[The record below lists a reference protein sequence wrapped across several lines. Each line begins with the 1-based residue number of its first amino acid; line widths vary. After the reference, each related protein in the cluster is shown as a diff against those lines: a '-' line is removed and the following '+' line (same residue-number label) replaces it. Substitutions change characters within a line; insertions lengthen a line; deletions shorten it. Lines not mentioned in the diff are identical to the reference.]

1 MRRPPTGSET
11 APPAELQPGEGQAAL
26 TVAILVVIGLLNLYL
41 YSVADHLSSPLLVS
55 SLASH
60 AYYLLI
66 LVSALFSTGRHLW
79 IGWGASSA
87 ACGAY
92 AAVHPDEPGVALV
105 WAAFSVVAG
114 GSIMGI
120 RRLRIER
127 ATYEEDLAAL
137 DAAGAEAGKRL
148 EEQSALFEVGQM
160 MALTFDIGRLF
171 ENTMSL
177 VEARLQMHRGVLA
190 LYDVQA
196 GELAV
201 EHAYG
206 LTPEMM
212 EHGRYRLA
220 HGIYAQVMERGVPM
234 AAPNVG
240 DAPIVLGADAE
251 RTETRHVAFLCVPI
265 LMESKAVGV
274 LSVDRAPVDERTLA
288 DDLNFLTILASVFAQ
303 ALKIRQMID
312 QALAQDRLASL
323 GKMARSVAHEVRN
336 PLGGIRGAAQLLGM
350 NLAELGTEGQ
360 AAEEAE
366 GYTRIIVEEV
376 DRLNRVVEQLLH
388 FGSAPTR
395 AYGPVD
401 LVEVVEHVA
410 FLVGSDA
417 AAQGVTVVKELPAGG
432 AALQGDGDE
441 LKQALLNMAR
451 NGVEAMPDGGE
462 LRLTVMPTASA
473 GAGTEA
479 SIEVSVSDTGA
490 GLPPEEREKIFSPL
504 YTTKQKGA
512 GIGLAL
518 TKRIVEEHGGYIA
531 VEDGDP
537 RGSRFRVVLPV
548 TVGESDAG

>member
-1 MRRPPTGSET
+1 MRS
-11 APPAELQPGEGQAAL
+11 PPATEATNPPSGSRTGAEQVAL
-26 TVAILVVIGLLNLYL
+26 TLALLVVIGLLNLYL
-41 YSVADHLSSPLLVS
+41 YTVADHLSSPLLVS

-105 WAAFSVVAG
+105 WAAFSLVAG

-127 ATYEEDLAAL
+127 ATYEEDLVAL
-137 DAAGAEAGKRL
+137 DAASAEASKRL
-148 EEQSALFEVGQM
+148 DEQSALFEVGQM

-171 ENTMSL
+171 EDTMAL
-177 VEARLQMHRGVLA
+177 VEARLQMHRGVLL
-190 LYDVQA
+190 LYDAEA

-212 EHGRYRLA
+212 LQGRYRLA
-220 HGIYAQVMERGVPM
+220 HGIYAEVMERGVPM
-234 AAPNVG
+234 AAPNIG
-240 DAPIVLGADAE
+240 DAPIVLGGEAE
-251 RTETRHVAFLCVPI
+251 RVETRHVAFLCVPI
-265 LMESKAVGV
+265 LMEAEAVGV

-323 GKMARSVAHEVRN
+323 GTMARSVAHEVRN

-350 NLAELGTEGQ
+350 NLAELGAEGE
-360 AAEEAE
+360 AATEAE
-366 GYTRIIVEEV
+366 GYTRIIIEEV

-388 FGSAPTR
+388 FGSAPTA

-401 LVEVVEHVA
+401 LVEVVDHVA
-410 FLVGSDA
+410 FLVEADA
-417 AAQGVTVVKELPAGG
+417 AAHGVTVTKEAPTAGG
-432 AALQGDGDE
+432 VLHGDDDE
-441 LKQALLNMAR
+441 LKQAFLNIAR

-462 LRLTVMPTASA
+462 LRLTVTATPST
-473 GAGTEA
+473 GEGTEA
-479 SIEVSVSDTGA
+479 SVEVSVSDTG
-490 GLPPEEREKIFSPL
+490 GGVPPEERERIFSPL
-504 YTTKQKGA
+504 YTTKQKGT

-531 VEDGDP
+531 VEDA
-537 RGSRFRVVLPV
+537 
-548 TVGESDAG
+548 E